1 MLMIGPPLQS
11 FGPILGSRISI
22 QPLINLL
29 SHTLVDN
36 HIQQEEDK
44 IIIKLHQL
52 ETKMHQIVI
61 NSMAV
66 QQVLPEQALM
76 APTEETQTSTIT
88 AMSPVALLEK
98 LVKR

>member
-11 FGPILGSRISI
+11 FGPIHGSRISI

-61 NSMAV
+61 NSMAA
-66 QQVLPEQALM
+66 QQVPLEQALM
-76 APTEETQTSTIT
+76 APTEVTQTSTIT
-88 AMSPVALLEK
+88 AMSPVALLAK